1 MLITSQ
7 PNRSYFSGFTG
18 SAGCLLISPGQR
30 LLFTDSRY
38 TEQAK
43 NQAPDFTVIQTQ
55 ELLETLPQFADK
67 YQRIAF
73 EAEALSY
80 TQYEEYREA
89 LPGKLVPLKGISSLR
104 QVKDEEEIQKIAKA
118 AEITDSALAK
128 LLPKLKVGVSELEAA
143 AGLGTKSPFGCGRRS
158 LPTIVASGPNSAL
171 PHAQPGSGAWG
182 GETLWLS
189 TAAPNGR
196 VLCRF
201 NQGLCGCGAIS
212 KAAEIY
218 QLVLDA
224 SLWAL
229 RPCRQGWGQGSLMH
243 SPQRDVL
250 QDTQTPLA
258 TAGLRVGL
266 EVLRNPPVSKGRGEL
281 AAGMVVTVEPGIYLA
296 GWGGVRIEDLV
307 L

>member
-1 MLITSQ
+1 MERLERLFAYMEKQADGVLITSQ

-118 AEITDSALAK
+118 AEITDSALA
-128 LLPKLKVGVSELEAA
+128 
-143 AGLGTKSPFGCGRRS
+143 
-158 LPTIVASGPNSAL
+158 
-171 PHAQPGSGAWG
+171 
-182 GETLWLS
+182 
-189 TAAPNGR
+189 
-196 VLCRF
+196 
-201 NQGLCGCGAIS
+201 
-212 KAAEIY
+212 
-218 QLVLDA
+218 
-224 SLWAL
+224 
-229 RPCRQGWGQGSLMH
+229 
-243 SPQRDVL
+243 
-250 QDTQTPLA
+250 
-258 TAGLRVGL
+258 
-266 EVLRNPPVSKGRGEL
+266 
-281 AAGMVVTVEPGIYLA
+281 
-296 GWGGVRIEDLV
+296 
-307 L
+307 